1 MSTLPLTQPHL
12 PLIAACAK
20 ALASDRPFNDRVE
33 QALQVLRTLVYFYD
47 ARLVYWREHAETQT
61 HAVTL
66 EGTLSAPWDEA
77 HVTEAQSATSYWH
90 EKGSVAVAHAGG
102 AVATTEF
109 RSHLLPIVWND
120 TSVGFIEMRTA
131 SDVLLSSGELAT
143 LQAVLPLFAA
153 QIDIAISQMP
163 LTILDGDRDDAPIH
177 EDALVQV
184 SQQLDLAQLLSRL
197 RQDFDPPLPLH
208 SLLPL
213 ILSRGMEYTGAEAG
227 SIMYVD
233 HDQQELEL
241 IEAVGYTIAQL
252 PDGQTE
258 HKRHRWS
265 WENGIAGKVARSTRP
280 LLVREVTQDV
290 DYFYAEKPDVRAK
303 LAIPITVDGRAHAV
317 MILDST
323 RSHAFGDR
331 ESALALG
338 VAEAAV
344 QPLRRS
350 LRYQELLERST
361 QLSQVFNSIPSGMAL
376 LDRHGQVLRH
386 NPAFLSIWG
395 LTTAQVGP
403 GFRIPFD
410 LLALLMPR
418 FHDSAAFSDFCTNG
432 QAKRDLKHSLAVR
445 LRNPHQDLNI
455 LSVPTRDTSEQITG
469 RLWVIHDQT
478 REKEA
483 DRLKSEFTSIVSHE
497 LKTPL
502 TSIMGYAELL
512 LSREFT
518 RDEQRNFLQILNQQ
532 AENLNNLVNDMLDFA
547 RIESNTVRINR
558 WTVPLQELTSDL
570 VRQMRRQPTFDKHT
584 IVTDVPADIP
594 PVHADKERVRQ
605 VMTNLLT
612 NAAKYAPEGGT
623 ITLRIRELNELPDL
637 HPSGRFVL
645 ISVSDE
651 GIGISADHLQRIWDR
666 FVRVDNSN
674 TKSIGGTG
682 LGLSI
687 VKGLVELQGGR
698 VWATSILGKGSTFS
712 FTLPM
717 ATDSLRK

>member
-20 ALASDRPFNDRVE
+20 ALASDRPFGPRIE

-47 ARLVYWREHAETQT
+47 ARLVYWRD
-61 HAVTL
+61 VTAHQSYTVAL

-77 HVTEAQSATSYWH
+77 YVAQAQLATTYWS
-90 EKGSVAVAHAGG
+90 EPGSVAVAHAGG
-102 AVATTEF
+102 AVVSTEF
-109 RSHLLPIVWND
+109 RSHLLPIIWND
-120 TSVGFIEMRTA
+120 TAVGFIEMRTA
-131 SDVLLSSGELAT
+131 SDVMMTSGELAT

-163 LTILDGDRDDAPIH
+163 LTLIEHDDSGLQ
-177 EDALVQV
+177 DDTLVQA

-197 RQDFDPPLPLH
+197 RHDFDPPLPLH

-252 PDGQTE
+252 PSGQID

-265 WENGIAGKVARSTRP
+265 WENGIAGKVARSARP
-280 LLVREVTQDV
+280 LLVREITQDV

-303 LAIPITVDGRAHAV
+303 LAIPITIDGRAHAV

-432 QAKRDLKHSLAVR
+432 QAKRDLEHSLTSRVNLPR
-445 LRNPHQDLNI
+445 LCRMN
-455 LSVPTRDTSEQITG
+455 S
-469 RLWVIHDQT
+469 
-478 REKEA
+478 K
-483 DRLKSEFTSIVSHE
+483 
-497 LKTPL
+497 
-502 TSIMGYAELL
+502 
-512 LSREFT
+512 
-518 RDEQRNFLQILNQQ
+518 
-532 AENLNNLVNDMLDFA
+532 
-547 RIESNTVRINR
+547 
-558 WTVPLQELTSDL
+558 
-570 VRQMRRQPTFDKHT
+570 
-584 IVTDVPADIP
+584 
-594 PVHADKERVRQ
+594 
-605 VMTNLLT
+605 
-612 NAAKYAPEGGT
+612 
-623 ITLRIRELNELPDL
+623 LP
-637 HPSGRFVL
+637 
-645 ISVSDE
+645 
-651 GIGISADHLQRIWDR
+651 
-666 FVRVDNSN
+666 
-674 TKSIGGTG
+674 
-682 LGLSI
+682 
-687 VKGLVELQGGR
+687 
-698 VWATSILGKGSTFS
+698 
-712 FTLPM
+712 
-717 ATDSLRK
+717 